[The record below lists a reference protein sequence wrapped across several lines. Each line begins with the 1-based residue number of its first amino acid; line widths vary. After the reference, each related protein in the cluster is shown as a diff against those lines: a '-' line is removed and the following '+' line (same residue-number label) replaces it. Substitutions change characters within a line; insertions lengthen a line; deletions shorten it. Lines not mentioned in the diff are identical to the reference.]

1 MKLVCGKCNGT
12 QFYVTTEQ
20 AVRGMGWMARGQAVK
35 VKKCKKC
42 DVNMI
47 VEQVKKTPKEIA
59 KKWVI
64 SLVGI
69 FAGLIVLMFIFVWL
83 ADAGL
88 F

>member
-1 MKLVCGKCNGT
+1 MKTVCGKCNGT
-12 QFYVTTEQ
+12 EFYVTTEQ

-47 VEQVKKTPKEIA
+47 VEQDKTPKEIA
-59 KKWVI
+59 KIWVI
-64 SLVGI
+64 TLVGI
-69 FAGLIVLMFIFVWL
+69 FVGLIVMTFIFVVL